1 MKSLNKLVWNQET
14 QSACRAAVLEDK
26 LKNLSIES
34 WLWELGDGSEKG
46 DQRIRQWQSKR
57 AENCLLGENLLRYI
71 VYWWSEEES
80 LNVSTRNQE
89 NMLSS
94 TEVTESRTIESLT
107 RHVKSCRSNSIVLGL
122 KTGIIR
128 VLQRKYSKAGDNL
141 MSKPLINLWFLRTW
155 NGSVLSC
162 SNIH

>member
-1 MKSLNKLVWNQET
+1 M
-14 QSACRAAVLEDK
+14 
-26 LKNLSIES
+26 
-34 WLWELGDGSEKG
+34 GDG
-46 DQRIRQWQSKR
+46 RQWQSKR

-89 NMLSS
+89 NMFKS

-141 MSKPLINLWFLRTW
+141 MSEQFFLIKIF
-155 NGSVLSC
+155 
-162 SNIH
+162 SNIIEQQLKLIRTLLPSIMFDG